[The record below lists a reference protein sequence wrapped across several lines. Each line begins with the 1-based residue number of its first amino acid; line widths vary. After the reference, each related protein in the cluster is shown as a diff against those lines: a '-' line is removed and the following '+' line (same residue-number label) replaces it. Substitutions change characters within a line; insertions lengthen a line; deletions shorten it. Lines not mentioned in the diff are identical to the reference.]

1 MDTFLHY
8 APVIF
13 IVLVFLIQY
22 RVFVT
27 PEQMEKAKLEIL
39 KEVESK
45 FVTLAAFNEFKEK
58 ITGVQTTVN
67 EIYRILIG
75 GKDGR

>member
-13 IVLVFLIQY
+13 IVFVFLIQY